1 MSDEVRLWLAIAG
14 VVAVV
19 VGVFVFLAVYKA
31 DRYYNPITGRWEGV
45 ALSVTEQV
53 ELGNRYAP
61 VYEREHGGLYPDRAL
76 QGRVSRLGQRLI
88 QVLRRWER
96 SLGLGGAGWTPFS
109 FRFRVLV
116 GAPPQP
122 EVNAFALPGGP
133 VYITY
138 GLLSRLRTDD
148 QIAGVLGHEI
158 GHVVLRHTT
167 EGLATAL
174 RLNAVLWGIQRL
186 LGGEAAQVAQ
196 IGAALLSL
204 KYSRDQEREADRFGF
219 ELVCRAGYDPRGMI
233 EVFRILQ
240 GLGASSGVLEFLSTH
255 PDPGNRIR
263 ALSALRCP
271 RR

>member
-1 MSDEVRLWLAIAG
+1 MGNEVQLPLWLTVLG

-31 DRYYNPITGRWEGV
+31 DSYYNPASGRWEGV
-45 ALSVTEQV
+45 VLSVPKQI

-61 VYEREHGGLYPDRAL
+61 VFEREYGGLYPDRAL
-76 QGRVSRLGQRLI
+76 QGRISRLGLQLI
-88 QVLRRWER
+88 QALRRWER
-96 SLGLGGAGWTPFS
+96 SLGGRAGWTFFP
-109 FRFRVLV
+109 FRFRVLAGV
-116 GAPPQP
+116 

-138 GLLSRLRTDD
+138 GLLSKLRTDD

-158 GHVVLRHTT
+158 GHVVLRHTAK
-167 EGLATAL
+167 EVADAL
-174 RLNAVLWGIQRL
+174 RYNAVLWALQRL
-186 LGGEAAQVAQ
+186 LGGKAAQVAQ
-196 IGAALLSL
+196 VGAALLSL

-219 ELVCRAGYDPRGMI
+219 DLVCRAGYDPRGLLQ
-233 EVFRILQ
+233 VFQLLQ
-240 GLGASSGVLEFLSTH
+240 RLGASAGVFEFLETH

-263 ALSALRCP
+263 ALAALRCP